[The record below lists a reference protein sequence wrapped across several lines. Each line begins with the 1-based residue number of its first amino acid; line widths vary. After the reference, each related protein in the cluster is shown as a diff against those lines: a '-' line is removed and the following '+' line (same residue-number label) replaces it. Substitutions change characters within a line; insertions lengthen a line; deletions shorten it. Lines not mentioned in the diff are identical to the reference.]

1 MYAPLVDL
9 KQINQRK
16 IGTFVSICGYV
27 RKVTILNLIIYF
39 ILFYLFFFKLSI
51 FKRKK
56 SVNYVNKKFKLIQMK
71 RTIVKG
77 NIPLTTLNIGCDYDS
92 FVAVNLWRETA
103 DQGDVLCK

>member
-16 IGTFVSICGYV
+16 TGTFVSICGYV
-27 RKVTILNLIIYF
+27 RKVTTLNLIIYF
-39 ILFYLFFFKLSI
+39 IFNFFSKI
-51 FKRKK
+51 KYIQKK
-56 SVNYVNKKFKLIQMK
+56 YKSANYVNKKFKLIQMK

-77 NIPLTTLNIGCDYDS
+77 NIPLTTLNIGCNYDS